1 MPVNENI
8 YKDIDDNLS
17 MFTDYESEFEL
28 NMNRVD
34 KVTQTFLFGGILN
47 LKSNVYQV
55 NSAAII
61 KAPVMAVNT
70 DIGFS
75 FEVIADTGAEVNII
89 SDRLVRN
96 LGLKIVKTT
105 SGANQ
110 VDKMPLNVIGM
121 ITIPVLLGVQC
132 TGMLRCGRCVHR
144 GKSFTLSRDNTASL

>member
-70 DIGFS
+70 DSGFS
-75 FEVIADTGAEVNII
+75 IEVIADTGAEV
-89 SDRLVRN
+89 
-96 LGLKIVKTT
+96 
-105 SGANQ
+105 
-110 VDKMPLNVIGM
+110 
-121 ITIPVLLGVQC
+121 
-132 TGMLRCGRCVHR
+132 
-144 GKSFTLSRDNTASL
+144 